1 MFSPWGCT
9 PVARG
14 STTLLLSVTDHSVE
28 GDGADLVDV
37 QRPQLGAQLPPRP
50 LDILGVG
57 VAVGPRIGPAP
68 PRPWMLRLGPTGGKG
83 FRPARSAG
91 GTAHVKQQLPVPA
104 GTHATSR
111 GARSTSSTSCSGP
124 TDGGWMVFDASGTA
138 PDNQEWVWWGARS
151 YGRTEVFRAEA
162 AAGC

>member
-83 FRPARSAG
+83 FRPARSAR

-104 GTHATSR
+104 GTYAMRRATDAGVRPGS
-111 GARSTSSTSCSGP
+111 P
-124 TDGGWMVFDASGTA
+124 VPVFDFCRLRPPRIRPEGAAGTA
-138 PDNQEWVWWGARS
+138 
-151 YGRTEVFRAEA
+151 
-162 AAGC
+162 

>member
-37 QRPQLGAQLPPRP
+37 RSSRNCRPAAGHPRRRRRCRAR
-50 LDILGVG
+50 V
-57 VAVGPRIGPAP
+57 GPAP

-83 FRPARSAG
+83 FRPARSAR

-111 GARSTSSTSCSGP
+111 GARSTSSTSCSGS
-124 TDGGWMVFDASGTA
+124 TDGGWRVSDASGTA

-151 YGRTEVFRAEA
+151 YGRTEVFGPEA
-162 AAGC
+162 ATGC